1 MRIIQNHVIIFLG
14 TNHKSKKGS
23 VSYGRGS
30 KGNDEYIMLLVE
42 NTLLKQ
48 ILEIYED
55 ISTTSKIKREKRAK
69 ITEEFVEMLEKE
81 LNRPKGEIRQI
92 VDNKIAKARWIE
104 EIEELDEEELDE
116 EELDQER

>member
-1 MRIIQNHVIIFLG
+1 
-14 TNHKSKKGS
+14 
-23 VSYGRGS
+23 
-30 KGNDEYIMLLVE
+30 MLLVE

>member
-1 MRIIQNHVIIFLG
+1 MGEAQ
-14 TNHKSKKGS
+14 
-23 VSYGRGS
+23 

-48 ILEIYED
+48 ILEIQED
-55 ISTTSKIKREKRAK
+55 ISATSKIKREKRAK

-81 LNRPKGEIRQI
+81 LNHPKGEIRQI

-104 EIEELDEEELDE
+104 EIEELDEEELD
-116 EELDQER
+116 QER